1 MLIFPNSSLRS
12 LEESQPIL
20 FFDFFLPFSAIRL
33 KLKKNHQE
41 VRGGKKIPGYAES
54 VRRIRLKKS
63 N

>member
-1 MLIFPNSSLRS
+1 MN
-12 LEESQPIL
+12 LEGFYFL
-20 FFDFFLPFSAIRL
+20 NFLPFSAIRL